1 MPQEQ
6 DVEGYVYGTVNAAEQ
21 PDGDNA
27 VHHYEPGPALM
38 LSEDLQQLL
47 RAYGGARARS
57 NRPSKPYRRR
67 RQRTRALPVV
77 PPPARRRRGAGGAH
91 AENAGVSSDSS
102 SADFAS
108 DPAADGDG
116 GGADIDDG
124 DAPADLWPHI
134 LAAVQYYEGHII
146 RELGAALGVPVLGA
160 AAPSQ
165 LCSVAVVGNGG
176 AAIIVEGEKAYAVW
190 LALPRETLLALCS
203 CCGRRGAE
211 SVEVREMLDLSS
223 YCVHARALLTSIDK
237 SAERAGLP
245 GARPLLQRFP
255 FLDNSRTGH
264 SAARVVHYASHT
276 KRKRGAFAVLYD
288 GIWSAVVIRERL
300 AKAKTKSRRLIRP
313 SCLQLSCA
321 KDHRWCLHAKAVW
334 DWCVA
339 ALRSEDGPTWPAA
352 VPTNVRLVDA
362 ASHVPQQPPS
372 AAERLADEARFC
384 NEVRWRAAR
393 NFLPCS
399 GELDDCAVFDDL
411 ANVGR
416 VTGQVE
422 FLDTV
427 LDEDVCFKCG
437 GAYSGASVKNTGA
450 TLHTLRGRLSV
461 RLQQWLC
468 PCGEPVPYDG
478 AQDGLFASSMRTVF
492 TRTFMDMMQQMVF
505 NGHSTM
511 TSATGVACS
520 LLEVTQSLS
529 GASSGLARQTLIKAI
544 HRFSRALLVPSVLF
558 HCPRCYLNPH
568 RPYRALIPDGEV
580 LSVQRNQS
588 EPLEKDD
595 QDVPVVAM
603 DVGLGACLPSPGTG
617 AVIRK
622 RTCHAYGEAMR
633 LSSAEHSSLVV
644 LHGAAAGDPDPH
656 NLGPV
661 VTHPAN
667 VSWACAYTFI
677 LFYCIENGAV
687 QAPAAADGGG
697 GGGAPN
703 GDALVVGPDPAPVA
717 DGGELGQGAPD
728 AAGDGPPAA
737 AVGAP
742 AAAGQPGIFPCA
754 ERADAVPD
762 AGDVAVMRERRRV
775 VQRFLH
781 TFLAEPVV
789 GAFAGLNRPQIRLLA
804 VAMVRAVPGRAWI
817 RSAKAVESVG
827 VVWPFVRFIADAPVM
842 SMPLVRAGGEVLL
855 FACGVDAY
863 WETMWRRR
871 ASPAALNFETQWKET
886 SVAKFREWRL
896 ANPVLRRG
904 R

>member
-1 MPQEQ
+1 MKDGVVPQEQ
-6 DVEGYVYGTVNAAEQ
+6 DVDGYVYGTVNAAEQ

-27 VHHYEPGPALM
+27 VHPYEPGPALM

-57 NRPSKPYRRR
+57 NRPSKLYRRR
-67 RQRTRALPVV
+67 RKRTRALPVV

-124 DAPADLWPHI
+124 DAPADLRPHI

-176 AAIIVEGEKAYAVW
+176 AAIIVEGEKAYVVW
-190 LALPRETLLALCS
+190 LAVPRETLLALCS
-203 CCGRRGAE
+203 CGGRRGAE

-223 YCVHARALLTSIDK
+223 YCVHARALLAFIDK

-255 FLDNSRTGH
+255 SLDNSRTGH

-276 KRKRGAFAVLYD
+276 KRKHGAFAVLYD

-362 ASHVPQQPPS
+362 ASHAPQQPPS

-399 GELDDCAVFDDL
+399 GELDDCAVFDAL
-411 ANVGR
+411 ADVGR

-468 PCGEPVPYDG
+468 PCGEPVPFDG
-478 AQDGLFASSMRTVF
+478 AQDGLFASSMRSVF
-492 TRTFMDMMQQMVF
+492 TRTFMDLMQQMVF

-511 TSATGVACS
+511 TSAAGVACS
-520 LLEVTQSLS
+520 LPEDTQSLS

-558 HCPRCYLNPH
+558 HCPRCYLNPQ

-603 DVGLGACLPSPGTG
+603 DVGLGACLPSPGTR

-656 NLGPV
+656 NPGPV

-667 VSWACAYTFI
+667 VSWACAYTFF
-677 LFYCIENGAV
+677 LF
-687 QAPAAADGGG
+687 
-697 GGGAPN
+697 
-703 GDALVVGPDPAPVA
+703 
-717 DGGELGQGAPD
+717 
-728 AAGDGPPAA
+728 
-737 AVGAP
+737 
-742 AAAGQPGIFPCA
+742 
-754 ERADAVPD
+754 
-762 AGDVAVMRERRRV
+762 
-775 VQRFLH
+775 
-781 TFLAEPVV
+781 
-789 GAFAGLNRPQIRLLA
+789 
-804 VAMVRAVPGRAWI
+804 
-817 RSAKAVESVG
+817 
-827 VVWPFVRFIADAPVM
+827 
-842 SMPLVRAGGEVLL
+842 
-855 FACGVDAY
+855 
-863 WETMWRRR
+863 
-871 ASPAALNFETQWKET
+871 
-886 SVAKFREWRL
+886 
-896 ANPVLRRG
+896 
-904 R
+904 